1 MTRHVPIKKKPPGD
15 KSFKTKQEN
24 TEDTII
30 EIEVAK
36 PLRMLSAYLTV
47 IATTSPPKACNENS
61 NCLGL
66 KYFNF
71 HCLPP
76 RIY

>member
-47 IATTSPPKACNENS
+47 IATTSPPKA
-61 NCLGL
+61 
-66 KYFNF
+66 
-71 HCLPP
+71 
-76 RIY
+76 